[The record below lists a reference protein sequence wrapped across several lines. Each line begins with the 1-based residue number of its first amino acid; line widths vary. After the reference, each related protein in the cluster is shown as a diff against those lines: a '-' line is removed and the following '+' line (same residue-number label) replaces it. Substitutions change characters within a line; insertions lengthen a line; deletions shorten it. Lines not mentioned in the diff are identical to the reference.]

1 MDFQAPL
8 PPPPPPSN
16 GMFSINHQPP
26 LNLNANRNLSDRS
39 QLLIDIEKGTNLKKI
54 SNAQKGTNSRPLHQV
69 SFLQFLFIIVTL
81 VSHRSICDSVWI
93 CENNHK
99 FHFIEKND
107 LIHTQ
112 FFVLFT
118 FYNVMLKL
126 SDLFLLLNISYLSL
140 FGVWLFLSKWMCCDA
155 VF

>member
-69 SFLQFLFIIVTL
+69 SDFLYFFFKIPIYFVIS
-81 VSHRSICDSVWI
+81 VSHRSIRLCLNLQKS
-93 CENNHK
+93 NK

-107 LIHTQ
+107 LIHS
-112 FFVLFT
+112 VLCSFYIFT
-118 FYNVMLKL
+118 MLC
-126 SDLFLLLNISYLSL
+126 SS
-140 FGVWLFLSKWMCCDA
+140 
-155 VF
+155 